1 MTDPKHG
8 TKIVIVVKSG
18 CVNEIYMDKPTHLRV
33 FVADYDDRDTE
44 DTDAAGNRRA
54 LEEQTAWLDSV
65 QVRQI
70 INKKGGKKH
79 GEAEG
84 D

>member
-1 MTDPKHG
+1 MSDPKHP
-8 TKIVIVVKSG
+8 TKLVIVVKGG
-18 CVNEIYMDKPTHLRV
+18 CVNAIYQDKPTNLRV

-44 DTDAAGNRRA
+44 DTDSAGDHRA
-54 LEEQTAWLDSV
+54 LEEQSAWLDSV
-65 QVRQI
+65 QVRHI

-79 GEAEG
+79 GEKG